1 MKNSNI
7 YKIAA
12 LSIFTTFI
20 SCKDFE
26 EINIDPLAA
35 NIDQVQ
41 TEYFINNSI
50 IGTQQNPH
58 IAERVFIL
66 YWKAAGRMD
75 RINTLPIGVSN
86 DDWTRDYY
94 DYLAGWQTNV
104 NTAIKVAENLEK
116 QGKAEDYVKN
126 LKQVAR
132 IWRVYL
138 LSEGVDNFG
147 PYPISKFDGSN
158 PEFSSVEEVYKF
170 MLKELKEASETMID
184 NVNVEDRVAKLDPAY
199 RYDFDKWKR
208 YANSMRMR
216 LSMRISEV
224 SPDIAKQN
232 FEDAAKSNKFIESLS
247 QNFQV
252 EEKPGWSD
260 LTGVMSREWNNQY
273 LSSTANNLYIGLGG
287 IKSSELLSNYSQD
300 LKNYIKPENYLGVK
314 YDKHFAT
321 KTNDPSAGFWFDGLH
336 YSMDPRAYKAYPIP
350 GNFEDPQF
358 NYYPSWSKKN
368 VTETKRTLINVEDK
382 KVLKEIN
389 AKYTW
394 NTYSLGD
401 WGEKAAIN
409 NLFGWPGTLPRLVT
423 KFRDS
428 SAKRIFFAS
437 WETYFLIAEA
447 SLKGWS
453 VPIEGKTAYE
463 KGIKESFEY
472 WGTLPYYD
480 KYIASDSYNKNGTS
494 VKWEHTTEPSPINM
508 DYMDGYSNQSKTVI
522 YEYPKNKLY
531 KNGTIKNDQLTKI
544 ITQKFIAQLPWLP
557 LETWSDH
564 RRLGLPFFDNPA
576 IEQPLPG
583 IPTLNDNNYKES
595 KIEFFPQRLPY
606 PSNLKNNVPKSYRQA
621 VELLGGEDNVHTPLW
636 WAKKK

>member
-1 MKNSNI
+1 MSAD
-7 YKIAA
+7 IAKGNKENHK
-12 LSIFTTFI
+12 T
-20 SCKDFE
+20 DFE

-409 NLFGWPGTLPRLVT
+409 
-423 KFRDS
+423 
-428 SAKRIFFAS
+428 
-437 WETYFLIAEA
+437 
-447 SLKGWS
+447 
-453 VPIEGKTAYE
+453 
-463 KGIKESFEY
+463 
-472 WGTLPYYD
+472 
-480 KYIASDSYNKNGTS
+480 
-494 VKWEHTTEPSPINM
+494 
-508 DYMDGYSNQSKTVI
+508 
-522 YEYPKNKLY
+522 
-531 KNGTIKNDQLTKI
+531 
-544 ITQKFIAQLPWLP
+544 
-557 LETWSDH
+557 
-564 RRLGLPFFDNPA
+564 
-576 IEQPLPG
+576 
-583 IPTLNDNNYKES
+583 
-595 KIEFFPQRLPY
+595 
-606 PSNLKNNVPKSYRQA
+606 
-621 VELLGGEDNVHTPLW
+621 
-636 WAKKK
+636 